1 MFRNMRR
8 LNQALS
14 EEASIQILRR
24 GSFGVMAVSG
34 DDGYPYTVPL
44 SYVYFN
50 EKLYFH
56 CAKAGHKLDAI
67 TANDKVSFCV
77 VDQDEVDPDL
87 FTSLYRSVIVFG
99 KAHIIKDE
107 ETKRFAMAMLAEKY
121 SPNRQERRDGQIS
134 RQMPQLGII
143 ELTIEH
149 ISGKEA
155 KRLANQRQV

>member
-1 MFRNMRR
+1 MFRNMRK

-14 EEASIQILRR
+14 EEASIQILKR

-44 SYVYFN
+44 SYVYLN

-67 TANDKVSFCV
+67 TANDKVAFCV